1 MAGVSKEEI
10 FQQCGRERM
19 QHAMTNQGS
28 DTPFFTNNVNA
39 INLCH
44 L

>member
-10 FQQCGRERM
+10 FGRERM